1 MKALQSLRLI
11 AVGLA
16 FLAFAALSVSA
27 EVVSVVRTR
36 TETFKGVTL
45 VSQTA
50 THAFL
55 KHSRGVANIRLND
68 LDADTSA
75 ALGLGRSGA
84 SVQGKTAGASAS
96 TASVGSE
103 GEKASGPSVWQRAFP
118 TGLPTVDLD
127 KRSLTIVIGVLL
139 GTWLFFSYCLLLI
152 CRKAG
157 TEPGPLV
164 WLPVLQMI
172 PMFRA
177 AGMSAGWLL
186 AMCVP
191 LVNLVALVLWSFNIA
206 KARGKGVFTAI
217 LLILPVTNFLA
228 FLYLAFSAGDEKP
241 ELPPARVIRLDPIPT

>member
-16 FLAFAALSVSA
+16 VLAFAALSVSA

-36 TETFKGVTL
+36 TETFNGVTL

-55 KHSRGVANIRLND
+55 KHSRGVANIRLSD
-68 LDADTSA
+68 LDGETAS

-84 SVQGKTAGASAS
+84 SVEGKTAKTAPASAS
-96 TASVGSE
+96 AGTE

-118 TGLPTVDLD
+118 TGLPAVTLD
-127 KRSLTIVIGVLL
+127 QRSLMMVIGVLL

-152 CRKAG
+152 CRKTG
-157 TEPGPLV
+157 TEPGVLV

-177 AGMSAGWLL
+177 AGMSAWWVLG
-186 AMCVP
+186 MCVP
-191 LVNLVALVLWSFNIA
+191 LVNLVGLVLWSFKIA
-206 KARGKGVFTAI
+206 KARSKGVFTAI
-217 LLILPVTNFLA
+217 LLILPVTNILA
-228 FLYLAFSAGDEKP
+228 FLYLAFAAGDEKP
-241 ELPPARVIRLDPIPT
+241 ELPPMQGIRLDPIPT